1 MKKINIFNI
10 LSCGLL
16 LFASCDDFLDTT
28 PDNRAE
34 IDTSAKITSLLTSA
48 YAENSFILLTELSSD
63 NTMDNGAQYT
73 AYNEEQ
79 EDAYLWKDIT
89 TTGNDSPKS
98 VWDANYAA
106 VAAANQALKAI
117 EDLGSPASLNPQKG
131 EALLCRAY
139 GHFTLA
145 NVFCMAYNPL
155 TADKDMG
162 LPYSEKPE
170 TQVFVKYERGTMA
183 ELYDKIY
190 KDLEEGLPLVNDG
203 IYSVPKY
210 HFNKKAAYAFAARFN
225 LFYHKYDKAI
235 QYATVA
241 VGDASV
247 KNFRDWSGIAAS
259 ARGCR
264 A

>member
-117 EDLGSPASLNPQKG
+117 EDLGSPASLNPQKRRSV
-131 EALLCRAY
+131 ALPRLRALYVGQCFLY
-139 GHFTLA
+139 GL
-145 NVFCMAYNPL
+145 
-155 TADKDMG
+155 
-162 LPYSEKPE
+162 
-170 TQVFVKYERGTMA
+170 
-183 ELYDKIY
+183 
-190 KDLEEGLPLVNDG
+190 
-203 IYSVPKY
+203 
-210 HFNKKAAYAFAARFN
+210 
-225 LFYHKYDKAI
+225 
-235 QYATVA
+235 
-241 VGDASV
+241 
-247 KNFRDWSGIAAS
+247 
-259 ARGCR
+259 
-264 A
+264 